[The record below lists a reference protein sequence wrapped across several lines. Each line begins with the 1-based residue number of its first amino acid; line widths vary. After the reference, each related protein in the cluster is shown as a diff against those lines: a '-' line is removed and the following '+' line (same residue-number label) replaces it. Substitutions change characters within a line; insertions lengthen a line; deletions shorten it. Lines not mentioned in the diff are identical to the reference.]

1 MTFIATRA
9 VRVLVNGQQLTSGIR
24 YLDEQLYGEAYLR
37 HSIENECGWHCRQIS
52 FPTIIELLPQI

>member
-24 YLDEQLYGEAYLR
+24 YLDEQSYGEAYLR

-52 FPTIIELLPQI
+52 IELLPQI